1 MKLTF
6 YTYRKADILEMMD
19 IWNDILEDG
28 VAFPGTELYDLDR
41 FEAMLGE
48 QTAATCLAVDGRLA
62 GYYILHPN
70 NIGRCGHVANAS
82 YAMKKEFRGKGLG
95 KYLVCPAPWRRRGN
109 WDFAACSSTRWSR
122 GTRRRCGSTARRDSR
137 RWG

>member
-28 VAFPGTELYDLDR
+28 VAFPGRNCTIW
-41 FEAMLGE
+41 
-48 QTAATCLAVDGRLA
+48 TALRPCWGADGGDVPGRGRAVGRLLYPPSQQHRPLRPC
-62 GYYILHPN
+62 GQRVLRHEKGVPGER
-70 NIGRCGHVANAS
+70 IGEIPGVPLPGGGGGTGISRHAVQ
-82 YAMKKEFRGKGLG
+82 RGG
-95 KYLVCPAPWRRRGN
+95 RG
-109 WDFAACSSTRWSR
+109 

>member
-1 MKLTF
+1 MELTF

-28 VAFPGTELYDLDR
+28 VAFPGTELYDLER

-70 NIGRCGHVANAS
+70 NIGHCGHVANAS
-82 YAMKKEFRGKGLG
+82 YAMKKEFRGRGLG
-95 KYLVCPAPWRRRGN
+95 KHLVSRSLEEAGN
-109 WDFAACSSTRWSR
+109 WDFAACSSTRWWR
-122 GTRRRCGSTARRDSR
+122 ETRRRCGSTARRDLR